1 MKVAEKQIKHENSL
15 WMEVFDVMFIML
27 LCFVI
32 LLTTMLMRGKVLV
45 GTGSTGGI
53 DYSFNL
59 PIFMMIVVALGA
71 YMFYVISRSN
81 KELKAMIESRYDEDQ
96 KKSELTRF

>member
-1 MKVAEKQIKHENSL
+1 MEGLKKRKKHENSL

-45 GTGSTGGI
+45 GAGSTGGI

-59 PIFMMIVVALGA
+59 PIFLMIILALGA
-71 YMFYVISRSN
+71 YMFYVISRSD
-81 KELKAMIESRYDEDQ
+81 KELKAMIQYRYDEAQ
-96 KKSELTRF
+96 KKVS